1 MTSAISGVAGG
12 MSPQV
17 MSGASMRQPPAQ
29 RMGNLFNKI
38 DSSGSGTI
46 TKAQFEQAFQSMNPP
61 QGLKSMGADAI
72 FSQLDPNNTGSVDKQ
87 QFVSGMKQVLSQ
99 MRSQGAAQH
108 GSASGTSGG
117 NQATGRD
124 PMSELAT
131 ALRGLE
137 STLGGQTSSAQN
149 VVTGTLFASKA

>member
-61 QGLKSMGADAI
+61 QGLKSMGADAV
-72 FSQLDPNNTGSVDKQ
+72 FSKLDPNNTGSVDKQ

-99 MRSQGAAQH
+99 MRSQSVAQH
-108 GSASGTSGG
+108 GNASGTSGG
-117 NQATGRD
+117 NQATGSD